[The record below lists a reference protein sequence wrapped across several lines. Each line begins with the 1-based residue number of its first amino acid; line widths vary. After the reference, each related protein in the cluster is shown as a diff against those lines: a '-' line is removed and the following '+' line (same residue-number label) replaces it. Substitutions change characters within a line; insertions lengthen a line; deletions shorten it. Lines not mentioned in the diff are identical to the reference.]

1 MKSVVICG
9 SSRFAPEIREFAKKL
24 RDTGVIVYEPYL
36 YRASGGVWEDIPDHD
51 KPLVATGLTHVHFYK
66 IRMAD
71 VVYVFN
77 KDGYSG
83 VSTTLEIGYAA
94 ALDKPIYA
102 YSEGDGEICRKI
114 IFSRFVDKAEDLIR
128 YL

>member
-9 SSRFAPEIREFAKKL
+9 SSRFALEIRDFTKKL
-24 RDTGVIVYEPYL
+24 KNLGVIVYEPYL
-36 YRASGGVWEDIPDHD
+36 YRASGGVWENIPDHD

-94 ALDKPIYA
+94 ALNKPIYA
-102 YSEGDGEICRKI
+102 FSEGDEEICRKI
-114 IFSRFVDKAEDLIR
+114 VFSGFIDNVEDLMK

>member
-9 SSRFAPEIREFAKKL
+9 SSRFAAEIRDFAKKL
-24 RDTGVIVYEPYL
+24 KDLGVLVYEPYL
-36 YRASGGVWEDIPDHD
+36 YRASGGVWENIPDHD

-71 VVYVFN
+71 VVYILN

-83 VSTTLEIGYAA
+83 VSTTLEIGYAV
-94 ALDKPIYA
+94 ALNKPIYA
-102 YSEGDGEICRKI
+102 FSENDEEICRKI
-114 IFSRFVDKAEDLIR
+114 IFSGFADNVEGLIK